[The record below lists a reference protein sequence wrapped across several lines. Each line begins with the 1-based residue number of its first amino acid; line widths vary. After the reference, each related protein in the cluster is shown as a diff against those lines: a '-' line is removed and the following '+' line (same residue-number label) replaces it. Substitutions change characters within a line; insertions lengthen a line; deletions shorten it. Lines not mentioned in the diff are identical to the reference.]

1 MLKER
6 PAQCLQTEKLRPVRG
21 GVLALWGGCCSVS
34 WSCHDNIACGA
45 EATQVYF
52 LTLAEAAGLRP
63 AAHLLG
69 FRQTFSLWL
78 ADSCLQ
84 CPWMGQEGTENYKVT
99 ALGTEASPLLSYLAL
114 FRS

>member
-1 MLKER
+1 MGR
-6 PAQCLQTEKLRPVRG
+6 
-21 GVLALWGGCCSVS
+21 VLLCQPW
-34 WSCHDNIACGA
+34 GA
-45 EATQVYF
+45 EPTEIYF
-52 LTLAEAAGLRP
+52 LTLVEAAGLKP
-63 AAHLLG
+63 GVHLRG
-69 FRQTFSLWL
+69 FRQRFSLWL